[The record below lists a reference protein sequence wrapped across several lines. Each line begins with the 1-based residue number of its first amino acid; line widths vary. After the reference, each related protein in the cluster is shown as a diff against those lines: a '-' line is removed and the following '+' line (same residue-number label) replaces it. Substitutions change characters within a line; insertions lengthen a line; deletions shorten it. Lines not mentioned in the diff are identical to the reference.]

1 MLIELSK
8 KNSDKSLLDL
18 TINISN
24 LIIKLG
30 KQFEQQDS
38 ILFRYHGIQGMTPP
52 QLFIIR
58 VLWMEDKWPL
68 KYLASLAKVSRAT
81 MTGIID
87 TMEKNELVKRIPNP
101 KDGRSTL
108 IKLTRKG
115 EDLKK
120 YKPPIDSNKMDYFKD
135 FKPEEL
141 KKLSHL
147 LEKLSDSV
155 DSK

>member
-18 TINISN
+18 TRNISN

-38 ILFRYHGIQGMTPP
+38 ILFRFHGVQGITPP
-52 QLFIIR
+52 QLFILR

-81 MTGIID
+81 MTGIVD
-87 TMEKNELVKRIPNP
+87 TMEKNGFIIRVPNP
-101 KDGRSTL
+101 KDDRS
-108 IKLTRKG
+108 KLVKITDKG
-115 EDLKK
+115 NEVKQ
-120 YKPPIDSNKMDYFKD
+120 YKPPIDLNTIDFFKD
-135 FKPEEL
+135 FKSEEL
-141 KKLSHL
+141 ENLNLL
-147 LEKLSDSV
+147 LEKLSS
-155 DSK
+155 SLGT